1 MHGGRRARSFRR
13 RDITSILSS
22 PAPTVGSGT
31 KRPGLG
37 PGGSLRRGSISGS
50 SARMMLPY
58 ELRALRLCIDR
69 ADDEL
74 RSRPDDGTSRA
85 EWRAGTRKRAMGSAD
100 VVG

>member
-1 MHGGRRARSFRR
+1 
-13 RDITSILSS
+13 
-22 PAPTVGSGT
+22 
-31 KRPGLG
+31 
-37 PGGSLRRGSISGS
+37 
-50 SARMMLPY
+50 MMLPY